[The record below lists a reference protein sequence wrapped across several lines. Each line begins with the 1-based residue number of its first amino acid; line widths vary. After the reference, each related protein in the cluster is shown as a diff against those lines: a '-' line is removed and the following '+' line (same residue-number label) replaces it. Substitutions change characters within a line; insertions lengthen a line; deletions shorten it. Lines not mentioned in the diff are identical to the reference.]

1 MIIMMQTQLQILTK
15 FNSTFAFTTLKFEE
29 TGVILRFIMDPMEEN
44 IFLEEHMKLNSVL
57 WMISARGTNFVL

>member
-57 WMISARGTNFVL
+57 

>member
-1 MIIMMQTQLQILTK
+1 MMQTQLQILTK
-15 FNSTFAFTTLKFEE
+15 FNSMFAFTTLKFDE
-29 TGVILRFIMDPMEEN
+29 TGVIFRFIMDPMEEN